1 MINFEG
7 AEKITDITEIEDASS
22 RVNAGFARIQ
32 NLPEAERGE
41 ALQLL
46 STMQEKLREARR
58 RYEQA
63 SSAVSAVP
71 KATGRRG

>member
-1 MINFEG
+1 MNYEG
-7 AEKITDITEIEDASS
+7 AEKIADITEIEDASS
-22 RVNAGFARIQ
+22 RVDAGFARIQ

-41 ALQLL
+41 ALHLL
-46 STMQEKLREARR
+46 SAMQEKLREARR

-71 KATGRRG
+71 KEIGRQG